1 VANLIVGVKS
11 FEDDDTFDRKITELR
26 QLGKALGLD
35 IDYEMIQNLDKINDL
50 SYVGSGKMI
59 ELKDFIL
66 AQDIQYVIFN
76 DELTARQYNYL
87 SDALQIDIL
96 DRTSL
101 ILAIFEKRAHTKEAI
116 LQVEIAKLNYQ
127 LPILV
132 GQHQDIIGQMGG
144 SGFRGAGE
152 TQLELDRRQLY
163 GQLQKLKQELRKTV
177 KQRQIQRRQRQNNDI
192 PIVSLVGY
200 TNSGKSTLM
209 NTLMKKN
216 HKEHKRVFEKDMLFA
231 TLETSTRLV
240 DQQGKLP
247 FLLIDTVGFIA
258 YLPHVLVEAFKSTLE
273 EIKEADLLLH
283 VIDASDP
290 NYLEHVATTNA
301 VLEEIGVKDIPML
314 YLYNK
319 VDLGGYAF
327 VQAEE
332 PHLFISAKYGQN
344 LESLYQYIRKT
355 LYQHAKRVQLWIP
368 YESGEILSSL
378 YQKAE
383 IISEKYE
390 ENGIYLV
397 AEVLP
402 SQLALIEDYY
412 IKN

>member
-1 VANLIVGVKS
+1 MANLIVGVKS

-66 AQDIQYVIFN
+66 SQDIQYVIFN

-127 LPILV
+127 LPRLV

-216 HKEHKRVFEKDMLFA
+216 
-231 TLETSTRLV
+231 
-240 DQQGKLP
+240 
-247 FLLIDTVGFIA
+247 
-258 YLPHVLVEAFKSTLE
+258 
-273 EIKEADLLLH
+273 
-283 VIDASDP
+283 
-290 NYLEHVATTNA
+290 
-301 VLEEIGVKDIPML
+301 
-314 YLYNK
+314 
-319 VDLGGYAF
+319 
-327 VQAEE
+327 
-332 PHLFISAKYGQN
+332 
-344 LESLYQYIRKT
+344 
-355 LYQHAKRVQLWIP
+355 
-368 YESGEILSSL
+368 
-378 YQKAE
+378 
-383 IISEKYE
+383 
-390 ENGIYLV
+390 
-397 AEVLP
+397 
-402 SQLALIEDYY
+402 
-412 IKN
+412 

>member
-1 VANLIVGVKS
+1 MANLIVGVKS

-66 AQDIQYVIFN
+66 SQDIQYVIFN

-127 LPILV
+127 LPRLV

-290 NYLEHVATTNA
+290 NYLEHVATTNE

-319 VDLGGYAF
+319 VDLGGYTF

>member
-1 VANLIVGVKS
+1 
-11 FEDDDTFDRKITELR
+11 
-26 QLGKALGLD
+26 
-35 IDYEMIQNLDKINDL
+35 M
-50 SYVGSGKMI
+50 
-59 ELKDFIL
+59 
-66 AQDIQYVIFN
+66 
-76 DELTARQYNYL
+76 
-87 SDALQIDIL
+87 
-96 DRTSL
+96 
-101 ILAIFEKRAHTKEAI
+101 
-116 LQVEIAKLNYQ
+116 
-127 LPILV
+127 
-132 GQHQDIIGQMGG
+132 
-144 SGFRGAGE
+144 
-152 TQLELDRRQLY
+152 
-163 GQLQKLKQELRKTV
+163 
-177 KQRQIQRRQRQNNDI
+177 
-192 PIVSLVGY
+192 
-200 TNSGKSTLM
+200 
-209 NTLMKKN
+209 
-216 HKEHKRVFEKDMLFA
+216 
-231 TLETSTRLV
+231 
-240 DQQGKLP
+240 
-247 FLLIDTVGFIA
+247 
-258 YLPHVLVEAFKSTLE
+258 
-273 EIKEADLLLH
+273 LH

-319 VDLGGYAF
+319 VDLGGYTF